1 MRNKRWKYSR
11 VMATMLAT
19 AMTITTALQPM
30 GVQAAVP
37 NDNYENK
44 TKHVLWSTSFE
55 EGESA
60 LENFKESTAD
70 AGRETQNVESGL
82 SSSSLVGDITRKVD
96 LASITGTENY
106 NTTETKEKLFDSNS
120 GTKFYTRI
128 DKNNA
133 HAPTADD
140 PVWVNFSLEGEEAEV
155 VTVYAITSANDSP
168 NRDPKSWTLKGSK
181 DGETWVVLD
190 EQSGQ
195 AFSKRFEQKI
205 YEIENT
211 ESYAHYRIEVTENNG
226 SNMDTQF
233 ADLNIGTGIPTPGD
247 QFMAAK
253 VAKGPSNTWNQA
265 SNRGWTGAKSLEV
278 SGTQMGEG
286 AFASNVLFDNLNTE
300 ITEDTYLSYVIFPSL
315 TSSAYDYEY
324 TSMHMAI
331 DLKFKDGTYLS
342 ELEEKALDQNENV
355 LEAGAQGASR
365 VLNTNQWNRIYSNIG
380 KVAAGKTVEQVLVVF
395 DKDAKEAQGNLNF
408 LTYFDDIE
416 LYTKQDTKRE
426 HLSDYVYILRGTN
439 DTPGF
444 SRGLTAPGV
453 TVPHGF
459 NFWVPCTNSGDNKTY
474 DYQDTQLQ
482 YVTVSHEPS
491 YWVGDRGTWQFMVN
505 TSLDGESG
513 SYNSGSRAA
522 SFSHDNEVAK
532 AHYYSV
538 EFDDT
543 VGNNA
548 KGAKME
554 MTSTDHCGVVKATFA
569 EGTENKNFVFD
580 CVRAGGG
587 FAFEE
592 GNRSFTAYS
601 DHTGNG
607 SKRMYVYGEFSEAAT
622 KAKANG
628 KQAVAQFAGN
638 TVEMKVATSYISYDQ
653 AKKNLELEVGA
664 STFDQVMKESQ
675 ATWDETLGVV
685 SDVKGATEEEMISLY
700 SNLYRLFMYPNNM
713 SENVGTN
720 ENPDWKYKSPYKDAN
735 AEPVSGH
742 KIYINNGFWDTY
754 RTTWSAY
761 ALLTPNKAPELL
773 NGLVQHY
780 NDQTWVPRWIAPG
793 GTNSMVGTSSDVIFA
808 DAMMRGIE
816 FDSKNAYDSAL
827 RNAATVSS
835 NLTGGGRKNLNTS
848 IFAGYT
854 AGTDENFSWT
864 IEGYINDFG
873 ISQMAKALAEKETD
887 PAKKADY
894 LSEYQYYRNRA
905 QNYAL
910 LFDNAG
916 DDISQK
922 WLRGKE
928 SNGNW
933 TTENTT
939 NGVYDPVRW
948 RGDYTETNGYNM
960 SVSVPQ
966 DGQGLANLYGGREQ
980 LAAKIDSILEDESP
994 YSGYG
999 AENGQGGIHEQL
1011 EAREVKMGQYGH
1023 NNQPAHHIL
1032 YMYNYAGEP
1041 WKAQKNIRDVLDRC
1055 YTGSTFG
1062 QGYLG
1067 DEDNGE
1073 MSGWYIFS
1081 ALGFYPVTVGSD
1093 EFAIGSPLFD
1103 SATVNMDNGKKIK
1116 ITANN
1121 NSKENVYIQ
1130 SMTLNGQPYTKN
1142 YLKHEDLAN
1151 GAEIVFEMGNT
1162 PNKEWG
1168 SKEEDLPTSLT
1179 EGTEQPAPKKDA
1191 TNGAATV
1198 DGAEDVKLG
1207 PVEVNTLYGDITG
1220 VKDLIDNNSN
1230 TTATLKEGKTT
1241 LVYAS
1246 SAPKNVELI
1255 TLSSDGT
1262 EGTAPT
1268 GMKIYG
1274 ANEGGTWTE
1283 LATYD
1288 NISFQW
1294 TRYTRPF
1301 AVNSEEN
1308 YSFYKVEL
1316 TGGTSLAEIEFL
1328 ASEDLGAE
1336 LKALIVR
1343 AKKVLGEQE
1352 DMIGAVRDLMIDR
1365 LAAAQV
1371 VSDDP
1376 EASRADLQKAF
1387 SDLQEVVSRADSIR
1401 SAHER
1406 IEAEEFSDKHSEIV
1420 NDGANIGGVKK
1431 GTWAMY
1437 QDVKFGGPISS
1448 FEICYAGQERDA
1460 GGYVEVYVDEKDN
1473 PDKKILTIETP
1484 TTGSDW
1490 SNYVTV
1496 DTKDVN
1502 SDLVTPGCH
1511 DVYLVFKNNTN
1522 KAYVANVDWFRFN
1535 RINHEEVMEKI
1546 EAIGEVTLAS
1556 RQAVAEARK
1565 LYEGLTNL
1573 EKAQVTNRKKLE
1585 EAERI
1590 LAELEDELTAVDDVI
1605 SKIGEIGIVTLESEA
1620 VILEARAA
1628 FDALTEEQQAA
1639 VTNAAVLVSAE
1650 TTLQQLK
1657 TDKTAAEAV
1666 VGLIG
1671 RIGSPANEAAVTAA
1685 REAYDKLTGAQ
1696 KDLVGVENLTK
1707 LTEAEVQIAQKKGDE
1722 AAAAKVVELIS
1733 KLADV
1738 DLNSETAIAAA
1749 RTAYNNL
1756 SDAQKAMVGNL
1767 QTLENAERK
1776 IVELK
1781 DAAAAAEVTG
1791 LIGNIGQVALNS
1803 ETAIASARAAYN
1815 SLSDTQKNLVTN
1827 LQVLVDAEAALAQA
1841 KSDKEAADAVANM
1854 INQMDDNS
1862 EQAVTAAR
1870 AAYDKLTD
1878 AQKAM
1883 VGVASLTKLTNAEA
1897 KLSQGTSGQDRA
1909 KQVSD
1914 MIGQLTNVT
1923 LDSAK
1928 DVEKARIA
1936 YDLLNAEQ
1944 KKLVTNVK
1952 VLEDAEKRISD
1963 LRKEAADKAAAEKVS
1978 GLIGSIGDVA
1988 LNSETAIASAR
1999 AEYNKLTADQ
2009 KKLVTNVKV
2018 LEDAEAA
2025 LAQAKEDKKAADTVI
2040 GLIGKL
2046 TGDSKADVEAARA
2059 AYNNLSDAQKAMV
2072 GVGTLAKLTEAENQ
2086 VAQNDREQASVSQV
2100 VEMIGKL
2107 TNVSLDSAKDV
2118 EKARV
2123 AYDMLSDAQKAQVT
2137 NLAVLEAAEKKVK
2150 ELEDASKEPVRL
2162 ATPKILSVKSSITSK
2177 AGGRVKISFQKPAAG
2192 QKIYVYRKIGGIRK
2206 FIGKTTGSYIYDN
2219 SPASGKTA
2227 SYLIKAVPND
2237 KTKFR
2242 NSLSSKLVNLT
2253 VPANPS
2259 SVKVKA
2265 LGKKQ
2270 VKVSWANVKGADK
2283 YYIYRSA
2290 KKDSGY
2296 TRIASVKASKKAY
2309 VDKKATVG
2317 KTYYYK
2323 VVVKKAS
2330 KYSAGKTSKAVKVKK

>member
-1 MRNKRWKYSR
+1 MRNRRWKYSQ
-11 VMATMLAT
+11 VMAAMLAA
-19 AMTITTALQPM
+19 AMTVTTALQPI

-55 EGESA
+55 DGESA
-60 LENFKESTAD
+60 LENFKASTA
-70 AGRETQNVESGL
+70 ETGDRGTVNVESGL
-82 SSSSLVGDITRKVD
+82 SSSDLPGDFTSRVD
-96 LASITGTENY
+96 LNSI
-106 NTTETKEKLFDSNS
+106 ETNAEMFSQNESKEKIFDKNS
-120 GTKFYTRI
+120 ATKFYTRI
-128 DKNNA
+128 SNA
-133 HAPTADD
+133 SPHAPSAEE
-140 PVWVNFSLEGEEAEV
+140 PIGINFSLKEGKEE
-155 VTVYAITSANDSP
+155 TLKVYSITSANDSSS
-168 NRDPKSWTLKGSK
+168 RDPKAWVLKGSK
-181 DGETWVVLD
+181 DGETWDVLD
-190 EQSGQ
+190 QQSDQ
-195 AFSKRFEQKI
+195 VFPERFQQKI
-205 YEIENT
+205 YHIENS
-211 ESYAHYRIEVTENNG
+211 ESYAHYRIEITQNNG
-226 SNMDTQF
+226 STADTQL
-233 ADLNIGTGIPTPGD
+233 ADLQLGTGEAAEGD
-247 QFMAAK
+247 RYMASELAN
-253 VAKGPSNTWNQA
+253 GPSEAWNQA
-265 SNRGWTGAKSLEV
+265 SNRGWTGSKSLEV

-286 AFASNVLFDNLNTE
+286 AYASNVLFDNLNTE
-300 ITEDTYLSYVIFPSL
+300 VTEDTYLSYVIFPSL

-331 DLKFKDGTYLS
+331 DLKFKGGGYLS
-342 ELEEKALDQNENV
+342 DLMPLDQNENA
-355 LEAGAQGASR
+355 LEAGAQGASK
-365 VLNTNQWNRIYSNIG
+365 VLNTNQWNQIYSNIG
-380 KVAAGKTVEQVLVVF
+380 KVAKGKTIEQVLVVF
-395 DKDAKEAQGNLNF
+395 DKEAKKAEGNLNF
-408 LTYFDDIE
+408 KTFFDDIE
-416 LYTKQDTKRE
+416 LYTKTDTVRE

-439 DTPGF
+439 DSPGF

-459 NFWVPCTNSGDNKTY
+459 NFWVPCTNTNDNKTY

-505 TSLDGESG
+505 TSLNGESG
-513 SYNSGSRAA
+513 SYSNNQRSA

-543 VGNNA
+543 ERNNA
-548 KGAKME
+548 RGAKME
-554 MTSTDHCGVVKATFA
+554 VTSTDHCGVVKATFA
-569 EGTENKNFVFD
+569 EGTQNKNFLFD

-587 FAFEE
+587 FTFEE

-607 SKRMYVYGEFSEAAT
+607 SKRMYVYGQFSEAPT
-622 KAKANG
+622 KAKASG
-628 KQAVAQFAGN
+628 KQAVAQFGSN
-638 TVEMKVATSYISYDQ
+638 SVELKVATSYISYDQ
-653 AKKNLELEVGA
+653 AKKNLELEVGTK
-664 STFDQVMKESQ
+664 SFDDVMEESQ
-675 ATWDETLGVV
+675 ATWDKTLGVI
-685 SDVKGATEEEMISLY
+685 SDVKGATEEELISLY

-720 ENPDWKYKSPYKDAN
+720 ESPEWKYKSPYKAAN

-742 KIYINNGFWDTY
+742 KLYINNGFWDTY
-754 RTTWSAY
+754 RTAWSAY

-816 FDSKNAYDSAL
+816 FDDKNAYASAL

-873 ISQMAKALAEKETD
+873 IAQMAKALAEKETD

-939 NGVYDPVRW
+939 GGVYDPVRW

-966 DGQGLANLYGGREQ
+966 DGQGIANLYGGRDQ

-999 AENGQGGIHEQL
+999 VENGQGGIHEQK

-1032 YMYNYAGEP
+1032 YMYNYAGQP
-1041 WKAQKNIRDVLDRC
+1041 WKTQKNVRDVLDRL
-1055 YTGSTFG
+1055 YTGGTFG

-1093 EFAIGSPLFD
+1093 EFTIGSPLFD

-1142 YLKHEDLAN
+1142 YLKHADLAN
-1151 GAEIVFEMGNT
+1151 GAEIVFEMGNK
-1162 PNKEWG
+1162 PNTEWG
-1168 SKEEDLPTSLT
+1168 SQKEDLPTSLT
-1179 EGTEQPAPKKDA
+1179 EGDEIPEPKRDA
-1191 TNGAATV
+1191 ANGAVTV
-1198 DGAEDVKLG
+1198 DGAEEVKLD
-1207 PVEVNTLYGDITG
+1207 PVKVNTLYGDITN
-1220 VKDLIDNNSN
+1220 VKALIDDTSN
-1230 TTATLKEGKTT
+1230 TAAALKEEKTT
-1241 LVYAS
+1241 LVFAS
-1246 SAPKNVELI
+1246 SAPKKVDLI
-1255 TLSSDGT
+1255 TLTSDAT
-1262 EGTAPT
+1262 AGTAPT

-1274 ANEGGTWTE
+1274 ANEGEAWTE
-1283 LATYD
+1283 LANYD

-1301 AVNSEEN
+1301 AVNSDN
-1308 YSFYKVEL
+1308 AYSFYKVEM
-1316 TGGTSLAEIEFL
+1316 TGGTSLAEVEFL
-1328 ASEDLGAE
+1328 ASEDTEAE
-1336 LKALIVR
+1336 LKALI
-1343 AKKVLGEQE
+1343 AKALNLLEEKD
-1352 DMIGAVRDLMIDR
+1352 DMKADVRDLLIDR
-1365 LAAAQV
+1365 VASARV
-1371 VSDDP
+1371 VSDNP
-1376 EASRADLQKAF
+1376 ESTKAEIQKAYKE
-1387 SDLQEVVSRADSIR
+1387 LREAVSKVESIR

-1406 IEAEEFSDKHSEIV
+1406 MEAEHFSDKHNDVV
-1420 NDGANIGGVKK
+1420 NDGNNIGGVKK
-1431 GTWAMY
+1431 GTWTMY
-1437 QDVKFGGPISS
+1437 RDVKFEGPVGS
-1448 FEICYAGQERDA
+1448 FDFCYAGQERDA
-1460 GGYVEVYVDEKDN
+1460 GGYVEVYLDEKDN
-1473 PDKKILTIETP
+1473 PEKMLLTLEAP
-1484 TTGSDW
+1484 TTGTDW
-1490 SNYVTV
+1490 SKYVVVNTDEVNY
-1496 DTKDVN
+1496 DII
-1502 SDLVTPGCH
+1502 TPGYH

-1522 KAYVANVDWFRFN
+1522 HAYVANVDWFRFN
-1535 RINHEEVMEKI
+1535 RMSHETVVAKI
-1546 EAIGEVTLAS
+1546 DAIGEVTLAS
-1556 RQAVAEARK
+1556 APAVAEARR
-1565 LYEGLTNL
+1565 LYDGLSNS
-1573 EKAQVTNRKKLE
+1573 EKTMVTNRKKLE
-1585 EAERI
+1585 EAEAI
-1590 LAELEDELTAVDDVI
+1590 LATLEDELNAVDNVI
-1605 SKIGEIGIVTLESEA
+1605 SAIGAIGIVTLDSEEA
-1620 VILEARAA
+1620 ITAARAA
-1628 FDALTEEQQAA
+1628 YDALTQEQQA
-1639 VTNAAVLVSAE
+1639 LVSNLEVLTGAE
-1650 TTLQQLK
+1650 ATLAQLK
-1657 TDKTAAEAV
+1657 ADKTAVDAV
-1666 VGLIG
+1666 AALIAK
-1671 RIGSPANEAAVTAA
+1671 IGNPAQEAATAA
-1685 REAYDKLTGAQ
+1685 ARAAYDALTDVQ

-1707 LTEAEVQIAQKKGDE
+1707 LTNAEVQIAQKKSDE
-1722 AAAAKVVELIS
+1722 AAAAKVTELIN
-1733 KLADV
+1733 AV
-1738 DLNSETAIAAA
+1738 ANVTLNSETAIAAA

-1756 SDAQKAMVGNL
+1756 SDAQKVLVGNL
-1767 QTLENAERK
+1767 ATLENAEAK

-1781 DAAAAAEVTG
+1781 DAAAAAEVSS
-1791 LIGNIGQVALNS
+1791 LINNIGQVGLNS
-1803 ETAIASARAAYN
+1803 ETAITSAREAYD
-1815 SLSDTQKNLVTN
+1815 SLSNAQKALVTN
-1827 LQVLVDAEAALAQA
+1827 VKVLTDAEAALAQA
-1841 KSDKEAADAVANM
+1841 KSDKSEADKVISQIEQMDSDSEEAVA
-1854 INQMDDNS
+1854 
-1862 EQAVTAAR
+1862 AAR

-1883 VGVASLTKLTNAEA
+1883 VGVGSLTKLTNAEA

-1909 KQVSD
+1909 AQVTE
-1914 MIGQLTNVT
+1914 MIGKLTNVT

-1944 KKLVTNVK
+1944 KKLVTNIK
-1952 VLEDAEKRISD
+1952 TLEDAEKKIAD
-1963 LRKEAADKAAAEKVS
+1963 LRKEEEEQAAADAAAKANQAAADKVT
-1978 GLIGSIGDVA
+1978 GLINAIGQVSLSKAKDVDK
-1988 LNSETAIASAR
+1988 AR
-1999 AEYNKLTADQ
+1999 AAYDLLTEAQ
-2009 KKLVTNVKV
+2009 KKLVNNVKT
-2018 LEDAEAA
+2018 LEDAEKKIAE
-2025 LAQAKEDKKAADTVI
+2025 LRKEEEDKIAADAAAKADQAAASKVT
-2040 GLIGKL
+2040 GLI
-2046 TGDSKADVEAARA
+2046 EAIGEVT
-2059 AYNNLSDAQKAMV
+2059 LS
-2072 GVGTLAKLTEAENQ
+2072 
-2086 VAQNDREQASVSQV
+2086 
-2100 VEMIGKL
+2100 
-2107 TNVSLDSAKDV
+2107 SAKDV
-2118 EKARV
+2118 EKARA
-2123 AYDMLSDAQKAQVT
+2123 AYDVLSDAQKALVT
-2137 NLAVLEAAEKKVK
+2137 NYTELEAAEQKVK
-2150 ELEDASKEPVRL
+2150 ELEEANRKPERL
-2162 ATPKILSVKSSITSK
+2162 ATPKILSVKSSIAGK
-2177 AGGRVKISFQKPAAG
+2177 AAGRVKISFQKPAEG
-2192 QKIYVYRKIGGIRK
+2192 QQIYVYRKSGAVRK
-2206 FIGKTTGSYIYDN
+2206 YLGKTSGSSLYDY
-2219 SPASGKTA
+2219 SPVSGKKV
-2227 SYLIKAVPND
+2227 SYYIKAVPKD
-2237 KTKFR
+2237 KVKFA
-2242 NSLSSKLVNLT
+2242 NSLNSKLVSITL
-2253 VPANPS
+2253 PANPS

-2270 VKVSWANVKGADK
+2270 VKVSWSAVKGASQ

-2296 TRIASVKASKKAY
+2296 SRIASVKASKKSY

-2330 KYSAGKTSKAVKVKK
+2330 KYSAGKASKAVKVKK

>member
-1 MRNKRWKYSR
+1 MRNRRWKYSQ
-11 VMATMLAT
+11 VMAAMLAA
-19 AMTITTALQPM
+19 AMTVTTALQPM

-55 EGESA
+55 DGESA
-60 LENFKESTAD
+60 LENFKASTA
-70 AGRETQNVESGL
+70 ETGDRGTVNVESGL
-82 SSSSLVGDITRKVD
+82 SASDLPGDFTSRVD
-96 LASITGTENY
+96 LDSI
-106 NTTETKEKLFDSNS
+106 ETNAEQYSANEGKEKIFDKNAA
-120 GTKFYTRI
+120 TKFYTRI
-128 DKNNA
+128 SNA
-133 HAPTADD
+133 SPHAPSAEE
-140 PVWVNFSLEGEEAEV
+140 PIWINFSLKEGKEEALK
-155 VTVYAITSANDSP
+155 VYSMTSANDSSP
-168 NRDPKSWTLKGSK
+168 RDPKAWVLKGSK
-181 DGETWVVLD
+181 DGETWEVLD
-190 EQSGQ
+190 RQSDQ
-195 AFSKRFEQKI
+195 VFPDRFQQKI
-205 YEIENT
+205 YHIENS
-211 ESYAHYRIEVTENNG
+211 ESYAHYRLEITQNNG
-226 SNMDTQF
+226 STADTQF
-233 ADLNIGTGIPTPGD
+233 ADLQLATGEAAEGD
-247 QFMAAK
+247 RYMASELAN
-253 VAKGPSNTWNQA
+253 GPSDAWNQA
-265 SNRGWTGAKSLEV
+265 SNRGWTGSKSLEV

-286 AFASNVLFDNLNTE
+286 AYASNVLFDNLNTVV
-300 ITEDTYLSYVIFPSL
+300 TEDTYLSYVIFPSL
-315 TSSAYDYEY
+315 TSSSYDYEY

-331 DLKFKDGTYLS
+331 DLKFKDDTYLS
-342 ELEEKALDQNENV
+342 DLMPLDQNENV

-380 KVAAGKTVEQVLVVF
+380 KAKGKIIEQVLVVF
-395 DKDAKEAQGNLNF
+395 DKEAKKAEGNLNF
-408 LTYFDDIE
+408 KTYFDDIE
-416 LYTKQDTKRE
+416 LYTKSDTKRD

-459 NFWVPCTNSGDNKTY
+459 NFWVPCTNYGDNKTY

-505 TSLDGESG
+505 TSLNGESG
-513 SYNSGSRAA
+513 SYNNNQRSA

-543 VGNNA
+543 NGNNA
-548 KGAKME
+548 RGAKME

-569 EGTENKNFVFD
+569 EGTQNKNFLFD

-607 SKRMYVYGEFSEAAT
+607 SKRMYVYGQFSEAPT
-622 KAKANG
+622 KAKASG
-628 KQAVAQFAGN
+628 KQAVAQFGSN
-638 TVEMKVATSYISYDQ
+638 SVELKVATSYISYDQ
-653 AKKNLELEVGA
+653 AKKNLELEVGTK
-664 STFDQVMKESQ
+664 SFDDVMKESQ
-675 ATWDETLGVV
+675 ATWDKTLGVV
-685 SDVKGATEEEMISLY
+685 SDVKGATEEELISLY

-720 ENPDWKYKSPYKDAN
+720 ESPDWKYKSPYKAAD

-742 KIYINNGFWDTY
+742 KLYINNGFWDTY

-761 ALLTPNKAPELL
+761 ALLTPSKAPELL

-816 FDSKNAYDSAL
+816 FDDKNAYASAL

-873 ISQMAKALAEKETD
+873 IAQMAKALAEEETD

-939 NGVYDPVRW
+939 GGVYDPVRW
-948 RGDYTETNGYNM
+948 KGDYTETNGYNM

-966 DGQGLANLYGGREQ
+966 DGQGIANLYGGRDQ

-999 AENGQGGIHEQL
+999 AENGQGGIHEQK
-1011 EAREVKMGQYGH
+1011 EAREVKMGQYSH

-1032 YMYNYAGEP
+1032 YMYNYAGQP
-1041 WKAQKNIRDVLDRC
+1041 WKTQKNVRDVLDRL
-1055 YTGSTFG
+1055 YTGGTFG

-1142 YLKHEDLAN
+1142 YLKHADLAN
-1151 GAEIVFEMGNT
+1151 GAEIVFEMGSK
-1162 PNKEWG
+1162 PNEAWG
-1168 SKEEDLPTSLT
+1168 SQKDDLPTSLT
-1179 EGTEQPAPKKDA
+1179 EGDEIPEPKRDA
-1191 TNGAATV
+1191 AIGAAAV
-1198 DGAEDVKLG
+1198 DGAEEVELAPVK
-1207 PVEVNTLYGDITG
+1207 VNTLYGDITN
-1220 VKDLIDNNSN
+1220 VKALIDDTSN
-1230 TTATLKEGKTT
+1230 TAAALKEEKTT
-1241 LVYAS
+1241 LVFAS
-1246 SAPKNVELI
+1246 SAPKKVDLI
-1255 TLSSDGT
+1255 TLTSDGT
-1262 EGTAPT
+1262 AGTAPT

-1274 ANEGGTWTE
+1274 ANEGEAWTE
-1283 LATYD
+1283 LANYD

-1301 AVNSEEN
+1301 AVNSEEA
-1308 YSFYKVEL
+1308 YSFYKVEM
-1316 TGGTSLAEIEFL
+1316 TGGTSLAEVEFL
-1328 ASEDLGAE
+1328 ASEDIEAE
-1336 LKALIVR
+1336 LKALI
-1343 AKKVLGEQE
+1343 AKALNLLEEKD
-1352 DMIGAVRDLMIDR
+1352 DMKADVRDLLIDR
-1365 LAAAQV
+1365 VASARV
-1371 VSDDP
+1371 VSDNP
-1376 EASRADLQKAF
+1376 ESTKAEIQKAYKE
-1387 SDLQEVVSRADSIR
+1387 LREAVSKVESIR

-1406 IEAEEFSDKHSEIV
+1406 MEAEHFSDKHNDVV
-1420 NDGANIGGVKK
+1420 NDGDNIGGVKK
-1431 GTWAMY
+1431 GTWTMY
-1437 QDVKFGGPISS
+1437 QDVKFEGPVGS
-1448 FEICYAGQERDA
+1448 FDFCYAGQEKDA
-1460 GGYVEVYVDEKDN
+1460 GGYVEVYLDEKDN
-1473 PDKKILTIETP
+1473 PEKMLLTLEAP
-1484 TTGSDW
+1484 TTGTDW
-1490 SNYVTV
+1490 SKYVVVNTDEVNY
-1496 DTKDVN
+1496 DII
-1502 SDLVTPGCH
+1502 TPGYH

-1522 KAYVANVDWFRFN
+1522 HAYVANVDWFRFN
-1535 RINHEEVMEKI
+1535 RMSHETVVAKI
-1546 EAIGEVTLAS
+1546 DAIGEVSLAS
-1556 RQAVAEARK
+1556 APAVAEARR
-1565 LYEGLTNL
+1565 LYDGLSNS
-1573 EKAQVTNRKKLE
+1573 EKTRVTNRKKLE
-1585 EAERI
+1585 EAEAI
-1590 LAELEDELTAVDDVI
+1590 LATLEDELNAVDNVI
-1605 SKIGEIGIVTLESEA
+1605 SAIGAIGIVTLDSEEA
-1620 VILEARAA
+1620 ITAARAA
-1628 FDALTEEQQAA
+1628 YDDLTEEQQTL
-1639 VTNAAVLVSAE
+1639 VTNLEVLTSAE
-1650 TTLQQLK
+1650 ATLTQLK
-1657 TDKTAAEAV
+1657 ADKTAVENV
-1666 VGLIG
+1666 VALIAK
-1671 RIGSPANEAAVTAA
+1671 IGNPAQETATAA
-1685 REAYDKLTGAQ
+1685 ARTAYDALTDVQ
-1696 KDLVGVENLTK
+1696 KDMVGVENLTK
-1707 LTEAEVQIAQKKGDE
+1707 LTNAEVQIAQKKGDE
-1722 AAAAKVVELIS
+1722 AAAAKVTELIN
-1733 KLADV
+1733 AV
-1738 DLNSETAIAAA
+1738 ANVTLNSETAIAAA

-1756 SDAQKAMVGNL
+1756 SDAQKALVSNL
-1767 QTLENAERK
+1767 TTLENAEKK

-1781 DAAAAAEVTG
+1781 DAAAAAEVSS
-1791 LIGNIGQVALNS
+1791 LINNIGQVGLNS
-1803 ETAIASARAAYN
+1803 ETAIASARAAYD
-1815 SLSDTQKNLVTN
+1815 SLSNAQKALVTN
-1827 LQVLVDAEAALAQA
+1827 VKVLTDAEAALAQA
-1841 KSDKEAADAVANM
+1841 KSDKGEADKVISQIEQMDSDSEEAVA
-1854 INQMDDNS
+1854 
-1862 EQAVTAAR
+1862 AAR

-1883 VGVASLTKLTNAEA
+1883 VGVGSLTKLTNAEA
-1897 KLSQGTSGQDRA
+1897 KLSQGESGQDRA
-1909 KQVSD
+1909 GQVTE
-1914 MIGQLTNVT
+1914 MIGKLTNVT

-1944 KKLVTNVK
+1944 KKLVTNIK
-1952 VLEDAEKRISD
+1952 TLEDAEKKIAE
-1963 LRKEAADKAAAEKVS
+1963 LRKEEEEQAAADAAAKANKAAADKVV
-1978 GLIGSIGDVA
+1978 GLINAIG
-1988 LNSETAIASAR
+1988 
-1999 AEYNKLTADQ
+1999 Q
-2009 KKLVTNVKV
+2009 
-2018 LEDAEAA
+2018 
-2025 LAQAKEDKKAADTVI
+2025 
-2040 GLIGKL
+2040 
-2046 TGDSKADVEAARA
+2046 
-2059 AYNNLSDAQKAMV
+2059 
-2072 GVGTLAKLTEAENQ
+2072 
-2086 VAQNDREQASVSQV
+2086 
-2100 VEMIGKL
+2100 
-2107 TNVSLDSAKDV
+2107 VSLSSAKDID
-2118 EKARV
+2118 KARV
-2123 AYDMLSDAQKAQVT
+2123 AYDLLTDAQKALVS
-2137 NLAVLEAAEKKVK
+2137 NYAELEAAEQKLK
-2150 ELEDASKEPVRL
+2150 ELEEANKKPQKL
-2162 ATPKILSVKSSITSK
+2162 ATPKILSVKSSIAGK
-2177 AGGRVKISFQKPAAG
+2177 ATGRVKISFQKPAEG
-2192 QKIYVYRKIGGIRK
+2192 QQIYVYRKSGAIRK
-2206 FIGKTTGSYIYDN
+2206 YLGKTSGSSLYDN
-2219 SPASGKTA
+2219 SPISGKKV
-2227 SYLIKAVPND
+2227 SYYIKAVPKD
-2237 KTKFR
+2237 KAKFA
-2242 NSLSSKLVNLT
+2242 NSSNSKLVSITL
-2253 VPANPS
+2253 PANPT

-2270 VKVSWANVKGADK
+2270 VKVSWSAVKGASQ
-2283 YYIYRSA
+2283 YYIYRSV

-2296 TRIASVKASKKAY
+2296 SRIASVKASKKSY

-2330 KYSAGKTSKAVKVKK
+2330 KYSAGKASKAVKVKK

>member
-1 MRNKRWKYSR
+1 
-11 VMATMLAT
+11 MLAA
-19 AMTITTALQPM
+19 AMTVTTALQPM

-55 EGESA
+55 DGESA
-60 LENFKESTAD
+60 LENFKASTA
-70 AGRETQNVESGL
+70 ETGDRGTVNVESGL
-82 SSSSLVGDITRKVD
+82 SASDLPGDFTSKVD
-96 LASITGTENY
+96 LDSI
-106 NTTETKEKLFDSNS
+106 ETNAEQYSANEGKEKIFDKNAA
-120 GTKFYTRI
+120 TKFYTRI
-128 DKNNA
+128 SNA
-133 HAPTADD
+133 SPHAPSAEE
-140 PVWVNFSLEGEEAEV
+140 PIWINFSLKEGKEEALK
-155 VTVYAITSANDSP
+155 VYSMTSANDSSP
-168 NRDPKSWTLKGSK
+168 RDPKAWVLKGSK
-181 DGETWVVLD
+181 DGETWEVLD
-190 EQSGQ
+190 RQSDQ
-195 AFSKRFEQKI
+195 VFPDRFQQKI
-205 YEIENT
+205 YHIENS
-211 ESYAHYRIEVTENNG
+211 ESYAHYRIEITQNNG
-226 SNMDTQF
+226 STADTQF
-233 ADLNIGTGIPTPGD
+233 ADLQLATGEAAEGD
-247 QFMAAK
+247 RYMASELAN
-253 VAKGPSNTWNQA
+253 GPSDAWNQA
-265 SNRGWTGAKSLEV
+265 SNRGWTGSKSLEV

-286 AFASNVLFDNLNTE
+286 AYASNVLFDNLNTVV
-300 ITEDTYLSYVIFPSL
+300 TEDTYLSYVIFPSL
-315 TSSAYDYEY
+315 TSSSYDYEY

-342 ELEEKALDQNENV
+342 DLMPLDQNENV

-380 KVAAGKTVEQVLVVF
+380 KAEGKIIEQVLVVF
-395 DKDAKEAQGNLNF
+395 DKEAKKAEGNLNF
-408 LTYFDDIE
+408 KTYFDDIE
-416 LYTKQDTKRE
+416 LYTKSDTKRD

-459 NFWVPCTNSGDNKTY
+459 NFWVPCTNTGDNKTY

-505 TSLDGESG
+505 TSLNGESG
-513 SYNSGSRAA
+513 SYNNNQRSA

-543 VGNNA
+543 NGNNA
-548 KGAKME
+548 RGAKME

-569 EGTENKNFVFD
+569 EGTQNKNFLFD

-607 SKRMYVYGEFSEAAT
+607 SKRMYVYGQFSEAPT
-622 KAKANG
+622 KAKASG
-628 KQAVAQFAGN
+628 KQAVAQFGSN
-638 TVEMKVATSYISYDQ
+638 SVELKVATSYISYDQ
-653 AKKNLELEVGA
+653 AKKNLELEVGTK
-664 STFDQVMKESQ
+664 SFDDVMKESQ
-675 ATWDETLGVV
+675 ATWDKTLGVV
-685 SDVKGATEEEMISLY
+685 SDVKGATEEELISLY

-720 ENPDWKYKSPYKDAN
+720 ESPDWKYKSPYKDAN

-742 KIYINNGFWDTY
+742 KLYINNGFWDTY

-816 FDSKNAYDSAL
+816 FDDKNAYASAL

-835 NLTGGGRKNLNTS
+835 NLTDGGRKNLNTS

-873 ISQMAKALAEKETD
+873 IAQMAKALAEEETD

-939 NGVYDPVRW
+939 GGVYDPVRW
-948 RGDYTETNGYNM
+948 KGDYTETNGYNM

-966 DGQGLANLYGGREQ
+966 DGQGIANLYGGRDQ

-999 AENGQGGIHEQL
+999 AENGQGGIHEQK
-1011 EAREVKMGQYGH
+1011 EAREVKMGQYSH

-1032 YMYNYAGEP
+1032 YMYNYAGQP
-1041 WKAQKNIRDVLDRC
+1041 WKTQKNVRDVLDRL
-1055 YTGSTFG
+1055 YTGGTFG

-1142 YLKHEDLAN
+1142 YLKHADLAN
-1151 GAEIVFEMGNT
+1151 GAEIVFEMGSK
-1162 PNKEWG
+1162 PNEAWG
-1168 SKEEDLPTSLT
+1168 SQKDDLPTSLT
-1179 EGTEQPAPKKDA
+1179 EGDEIPEPKRDA
-1191 TNGAATV
+1191 AIGAAAV
-1198 DGAEDVKLG
+1198 DGAEEVELAPVK
-1207 PVEVNTLYGDITG
+1207 VNTLYGDITN
-1220 VKDLIDNNSN
+1220 VKALIDDTSN
-1230 TTATLKEGKTT
+1230 TAAALKEEKTT
-1241 LVYAS
+1241 LVFAS
-1246 SAPKNVELI
+1246 SAPKKVDLI
-1255 TLSSDGT
+1255 TLTSDGT
-1262 EGTAPT
+1262 AGTAPT

-1274 ANEGGTWTE
+1274 ANEGEAWTE
-1283 LATYD
+1283 LANYD

-1301 AVNSEEN
+1301 AVNSEEA
-1308 YSFYKVEL
+1308 YSFYKVEM
-1316 TGGTSLAEIEFL
+1316 TGGTSLAEVEFL
-1328 ASEDLGAE
+1328 ASEDTEAE
-1336 LKALIVR
+1336 LKALI
-1343 AKKVLGEQE
+1343 AKALNLLEEKD
-1352 DMIGAVRDLMIDR
+1352 DMKADVRDLLIDR
-1365 LAAAQV
+1365 VASARV
-1371 VSDDP
+1371 VSDNP
-1376 EASRADLQKAF
+1376 ESTKAEIQKAYKE
-1387 SDLQEVVSRADSIR
+1387 LREAVSKVESIR

-1406 IEAEEFSDKHSEIV
+1406 MEAEHFSDKHNDVV
-1420 NDGANIGGVKK
+1420 NDGDNIGGVKK
-1431 GTWAMY
+1431 GTWTMY
-1437 QDVKFGGPISS
+1437 QDVKFEGPVGS
-1448 FEICYAGQERDA
+1448 FDFCYAGQERDA
-1460 GGYVEVYVDEKDN
+1460 GGYVEVYLDEKDN
-1473 PDKKILTIETP
+1473 PEKMLLTLEAP
-1484 TTGSDW
+1484 TTGTDW
-1490 SNYVTV
+1490 SKYVVVNTDEVNY
-1496 DTKDVN
+1496 DII
-1502 SDLVTPGCH
+1502 TPGYH

-1522 KAYVANVDWFRFN
+1522 HAYVANVDWFRFN
-1535 RINHEEVMEKI
+1535 RMSHETVVAKI
-1546 EAIGEVTLAS
+1546 DAIGEVTLAS
-1556 RQAVAEARK
+1556 APAVAEARR
-1565 LYEGLTNL
+1565 LYDGLSNS
-1573 EKAQVTNRKKLE
+1573 EKTMVTNRKKLE
-1585 EAERI
+1585 EAEAI
-1590 LAELEDELTAVDDVI
+1590 LATLEDKLNAVDNVI
-1605 SKIGEIGIVTLESEA
+1605 SAIGAIGIVTLDSEEA
-1620 VILEARAA
+1620 ITAARAA
-1628 FDALTEEQQAA
+1628 YDALTEEQQTL
-1639 VTNAAVLVSAE
+1639 VTNLEVLAGAE
-1650 TTLQQLK
+1650 ATLTQLK
-1657 TDKTAAEAV
+1657 ADKKAVEDVAALIAKIGNPAQETATAA
-1666 VGLIG
+1666 
-1671 RIGSPANEAAVTAA
+1671 A
-1685 REAYDKLTGAQ
+1685 RAAYDALTDVQ
-1696 KDLVGVENLTK
+1696 KDMVGVENLTK
-1707 LTEAEVQIAQKKGDE
+1707 LTNAEVQIAQKKGDE
-1722 AAAAKVVELIS
+1722 AAAAKVTELIN
-1733 KLADV
+1733 AV
-1738 DLNSETAIAAA
+1738 ANVTLNSETAIAAA

-1756 SDAQKAMVGNL
+1756 SDAQKALVSNL
-1767 QTLENAERK
+1767 TTLENAEKK

-1781 DAAAAAEVTG
+1781 DAAAAAEVSS
-1791 LIGNIGQVALNS
+1791 LINNIGQVGLNS
-1803 ETAIASARAAYN
+1803 ETAIASARAAYD
-1815 SLSDTQKNLVTN
+1815 SLSNAQKALVTN
-1827 LQVLVDAEAALAQA
+1827 VKVLTDAEAALAQA
-1841 KSDKEAADAVANM
+1841 KSDKGEADKVISQIEQMDSDSEEAVA
-1854 INQMDDNS
+1854 
-1862 EQAVTAAR
+1862 AAR

-1883 VGVASLTKLTNAEA
+1883 VGVGSLTKLTNAEA
-1897 KLSQGTSGQDRA
+1897 KLSQGESGQDRA
-1909 KQVSD
+1909 GQVTE
-1914 MIGQLTNVT
+1914 MIGKLTNVT

-1944 KKLVTNVK
+1944 KKLVTNIK
-1952 VLEDAEKRISD
+1952 TLEDAEKKIAE
-1963 LRKEAADKAAAEKVS
+1963 LRKEEEEQAAADAAAKANKAAADKVV
-1978 GLIGSIGDVA
+1978 GLINAIG
-1988 LNSETAIASAR
+1988 
-1999 AEYNKLTADQ
+1999 Q
-2009 KKLVTNVKV
+2009 
-2018 LEDAEAA
+2018 
-2025 LAQAKEDKKAADTVI
+2025 
-2040 GLIGKL
+2040 
-2046 TGDSKADVEAARA
+2046 
-2059 AYNNLSDAQKAMV
+2059 
-2072 GVGTLAKLTEAENQ
+2072 
-2086 VAQNDREQASVSQV
+2086 
-2100 VEMIGKL
+2100 
-2107 TNVSLDSAKDV
+2107 VSLSSAKDID
-2118 EKARV
+2118 KARV
-2123 AYDMLSDAQKAQVT
+2123 AYDLLTDAQKALVS
-2137 NLAVLEAAEKKVK
+2137 NYAELEAAEQKLK
-2150 ELEDASKEPVRL
+2150 ELEEANKKPQKL
-2162 ATPKILSVKSSITSK
+2162 ATPKILSVKSSIAGK
-2177 AGGRVKISFQKPAAG
+2177 ATGRVKISFQKPAEG
-2192 QKIYVYRKIGGIRK
+2192 QQIYVYRKSGAIRK
-2206 FIGKTTGSYIYDN
+2206 YLGKTSGSSLYDN
-2219 SPASGKTA
+2219 SPISGKKV
-2227 SYLIKAVPND
+2227 SYYIKAVPKD
-2237 KTKFR
+2237 KAKFA
-2242 NSLSSKLVNLT
+2242 NSSNSKLVSITL
-2253 VPANPS
+2253 PANPT

-2270 VKVSWANVKGADK
+2270 VKVSWSAVKGASQ
-2283 YYIYRSA
+2283 YYIYRSV

-2296 TRIASVKASKKAY
+2296 SRIASVKASKKSY

-2330 KYSAGKTSKAVKVKK
+2330 KYSAGKASKAVKVKK